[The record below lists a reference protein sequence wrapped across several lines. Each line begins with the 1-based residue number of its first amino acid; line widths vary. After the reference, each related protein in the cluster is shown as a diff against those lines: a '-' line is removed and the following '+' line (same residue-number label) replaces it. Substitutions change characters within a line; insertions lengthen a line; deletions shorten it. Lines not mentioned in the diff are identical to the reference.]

1 MAAVV
6 VLYRQNLADT
16 KVKPTACLSVNKVF
30 ECGNIA
36 CQTTLQN
43 MKINKKFNQLSYSR
57 LKEIIVNHKKYTD
70 FNTLGIYRAIVEHEK
85 LSTEQKIEI
94 RDLANEY
101 FGKTFNFLQV
111 KDPRT
116 YFELIVLGEEEL
128 TVADEAKIWDEIKR
142 NSEKILKD
150 KRIKHRNFGY
160 YSKHNCG
167 DDACAFNGVMFKEG
181 SRHLL

>member
-1 MAAVV
+1 
-6 VLYRQNLADT
+6 
-16 KVKPTACLSVNKVF
+16 
-30 ECGNIA
+30 
-36 CQTTLQN
+36 
-43 MKINKKFNQLSYSR
+43 MKINQQFNQLRYAR

-85 LSTEQKIEI
+85 LSTEQKIDI

-101 FGKTFNFLQV
+101 FSKTFNFLQV

-116 YFELIVLGEEEL
+116 YFALTILGEEDEL
-128 TVADEAKIWDEIKR
+128 TVADEAKIWEDIRR
-142 NSEKILKD
+142 NKEKILKA

-167 DDACAFNGVMFKEG
+167 DDACVYNGVMFKEG